1 MNTPVFVVY
10 LSLVVLGAIP
20 ALTFPIY
27 YSVASKWWRLPR
39 GPERETA
46 GYLLMF
52 SSLFALL
59 YARGGINLSTPSGRD
74 AVLDQSLG
82 SAGFLLFLAVFAAVV
97 GWYALYLLHKGRKEQ
112 RR

>member
-1 MNTPVFVVY
+1 VFIVY
-10 LSLVVLGAIP
+10 VGLVALGAIP

-27 YSVASKWWRLPR
+27 YSVMSKWWRLPR

-46 GYLLMF
+46 VHLLMF

-59 YARGGINLSTPSGRD
+59 YVRGGVTLSTPSGRG
-74 AVLDQSLG
+74 AVLNQSPG
-82 SAGFLLFLAVFAAVV
+82 AAAFLLFLAAFAAFVV
-97 GWYALYLLHKGRKEQ
+97 WQRVWLFHKGRKG